1 MKIEPGTLASR
12 ISQEENDVDQM
23 MNDVEAMVRRFRD
36 LAGSKGK
43 RISIYP
49 GDKWYSTI
57 RLVNMNA
64 HGIEDW
70 YQDYTMS
77 HGVFQEKPA
86 DEVYIPNGG
95 MVSPVAFSM
104 IPFVF
109 EVLDL

>member
-12 ISQEENDVDQM
+12 ISQEESETNRM
-23 MNDVEAMVRRFRD
+23 MNDVESMVSRFRD

-49 GDKWYSTI
+49 DDNWYSTI
-57 RLVNMNA
+57 RLANMNA
-64 HGIEDW
+64 YGIEDW
-70 YQDYTMS
+70 YQDYTTH
-77 HGVFQEKPA
+77 HGVFQEKTV
-86 DEVYIPNGG
+86 DEVYIPDGG